1 MLDFILGLFLAG
13 LLVRGW
19 LRGFVRETLDL
30 VGLIV
35 GLWIA
40 IKLSGPFGDFL
51 TSGFGVTPEVAR
63 IGAGIGLFLLF
74 GVSMSVA
81 AHYLSRLMSLP
92 GLNLINRLGG
102 AAIAIAWG
110 VALVVV
116 LVNVARVI
124 PFLDG
129 WENQMDDSTVVTA
142 IAGPD
147 ALPQELFESL
157 VGDNVLAALAAIQDI
172 FGSSRA
178 VPEGSEVLEFPPAPA
193 DEIRQAREETEA
205 VVEEINEFRAGLGVR
220 PLVPS
225 DAITT
230 AAEARGESMY
240 TAGTLARTPNCRLEL
255 AAMGVQVAGCG
266 EALALAGSA
275 LGALDGILESD
286 SGNAE
291 LSDSA
296 YDRVGLSVVDGP
308 TGRLLM
314 VYLAR

>member
-40 IKLSGPFGDFL
+40 VKLSGPFGDFL

-63 IGAGIGLFLLF
+63 IGAGIALFLLF

-102 AAIAIAWG
+102 AAVAVAWG

-124 PFLDG
+124 PFLDD
-129 WENQMDDSTVVTA
+129 WEDQLDDSTVVTA
-142 IAGPD
+142 VAGPG

-157 VGDNVLAALAAIQDI
+157 LGDNVLAALDAIQDI

-178 VPEGSEVLEFPPAPA
+178 VPEGAETLAFPPAPS
-193 DEIRQAREETEA
+193 DEIRQARDETGQ
-205 VVEEINEFRAGLGVR
+205 VLEEINEFRAGLGVS

-225 DAITT
+225 DAMTV
-230 AAEARGESMY
+230 AAEDSAEAMY
-240 TAGTLARTPNCRLEL
+240 TSGMLARSPDCRAVL
-255 AAMGVQVAGCG
+255 ADSGAQVAGCG

-275 LGALDGILESD
+275 LGALDGILESV

-291 LSDSA
+291 LSSSA
-296 YDRVGLSVVDGP
+296 HDRVGIAVVDGP

>member
-40 IKLSGPFGDFL
+40 VRLSGPLGDFL
-51 TSGFGVTPEVAR
+51 TSSFGVTPEVAR
-63 IGAGIGLFLLF
+63 IGAGIALFLLF
-74 GVSMSVA
+74 GVATSIA
-81 AHYLSRLMSLP
+81 AYYLSRLMSLP

-102 AAIAIAWG
+102 AAVAVAWG

-116 LVNVARVI
+116 FVNVARVI
-124 PFLDG
+124 PFLDE
-129 WENQMDDSTVVTA
+129 WEDQMDDSTVVTA
-142 IAGPD
+142 VAGPD

-157 VGDNVLAALAAIQDI
+157 VGDNVLAALASIQDI

-178 VPEGSEVLEFPPAPA
+178 VPEGSEVLEFPPAQS

-230 AAEARGESMY
+230 AAEVRAESMY
-240 TAGTLARTPNCRLEL
+240 TKGVLARTPDCRSEL
-255 AAMGVQVAGCG
+255 AARGVQVAECG

-286 SGNAE
+286 SGNIE
-291 LSDSA
+291 LSDST
-296 YDRVGLSVVDGP
+296 YDRVGLAVVDGP

-314 VYLAR
+314 IYLAR